1 MATTATQKSKGKVA
15 TMPKTPTA
23 KKSKSKQAAPLSGNT
38 FAQLDIV
45 PEWDQLPELVELDF
59 ADYAEARQKLK
70 DEIEF
75 RQKKL
80 KEIDVEIMSRMA
92 AAGTEKV
99 MWEDRPVQIVHSN
112 SGDRIRGEKLLML
125 GVPADTIAQATET
138 GKPYEYLLFGK
149 PAKS

>member
-1 MATTATQKSKGKVA
+1 MATTATQKSKGKTA
-15 TMPKTPTA
+15 TIPSAPKT
-23 KKSKSKQAAPLSGNT
+23 KKSKQAAQPSGNT

-80 KEIDVEIMSRMA
+80 KEIDLEIMSLLA

-125 GVPADTIAQATET
+125 GVPADTIAQATEP
-138 GKPYEYLLFGK
+138 GKPYDYLLFGK
-149 PAKS
+149 VTANK